1 VSGCCSSH
9 SFTLKTWI
17 LPYFIFLLGGWGAG
31 PPTKENELF
40 GLGYLSYSMVVVM
53 LIFVW
58 LALWVVTD
66 K

>member
-1 VSGCCSSH
+1 MLLEPQLH
-9 SFTLKTWI
+9 LEDLNFTLF
-17 LPYFIFLLGGWGAG
+17 YFLLGGWGAG